1 MSIVVGLIA
10 AIGSLLF
17 FLVRQSFRLAAG
29 ATRKVARAS
38 STFVQETSKEA
49 ELRNAALSR
58 ENWYE
63 KSSIICSETV
73 DALLNQKTGTAE
85 RIVRSLAAK
94 LGFAGAT
101 VGLFSI
107 ASIFGTASTGTAIS
121 TLSGA
126 AFNSAALYWIGG
138 GVSMALG
145 GWIVFLF
152 SLLIGVIS
160 YFIAL
165 LTLRKFTG
173 KKRKLKHLDDQEKRV
188 VETLTLIAVSFR
200 KQADQRRRL
209 DPTSASMLHD
219 TVFQQLSREL
229 TACLEKVASWPT
241 NPRERLKKQAVII
254 RELRAFLFSIV
265 PPERN
270 HLRKLSGA
278 KRANIVPVTI
288 LKLLSNPVPSI
299 SAEEMLVLEALRRT
313 NKRKLKK
320 ASLEVLSEYA
330 RLERIDRLAD
340 QIEKVKRGYRKLTTR
355 SKGESTS
362 EEYVLAFEEDSDG
375 SRVQAYVQN
384 LRSGET
390 CTLKI
395 QWSEHSTILH
405 QSEDREDNE
414 IGADFR
420 SVGEESE
427 ILENL
432 SIATMI
438 TLAQSA
444 GAFLR
449 GQAISKQRQRQ
460 LARDGVVLAGVAG
473 LSQLLM

>member
-1 MSIVVGLIA
+1 MNIVVWLIA

-17 FLVRQSFRLAAG
+17 FIVRLILRLAAG
-29 ATRKVARAS
+29 ATRKVARTS
-38 STFVQETSKEA
+38 SKFLEEKSKEVA
-49 ELRNAALSR
+49 LKNAALSR

-63 KSSIICSETV
+63 KSSTICSETV
-73 DALLNQKTGTAE
+73 DAMLNQKTGTAE

-152 SLLIGVIS
+152 SLLVGVFS
-160 YFIAL
+160 FFIAS

-219 TVFQQLSREL
+219 MVFLQLSREL
-229 TACLEKVASWPT
+229 KACLEKVASWPT
-241 NPRERLKKQAVII
+241 IPRDRLKKQADRIK
-254 RELRAFLFSIV
+254 ELRVFLFSVV
-265 PPERN
+265 PPERD
-270 HLRKLSGA
+270 HLRRLSGA
-278 KRANIVPVTI
+278 KRANIVPVTL
-288 LKLLSNPVPSI
+288 LKLLSNPVPPLSG
-299 SAEEMLVLEALRRT
+299 EEMLVLEALRRT

-395 QWSEHSTILH
+395 QWSEQSTILR
-405 QSEDREDNE
+405 QSEDRETSDVA
-414 IGADFR
+414 ADFP

-460 LARDGVVLAGVAG
+460 LAKDGVVLVGVAG
-473 LSQLLM
+473 LSQLIM